1 MTTGENAMMEGN
13 MQNIT
18 STGSYLTWCNDKVVA
33 LAILV
38 AIKSIW
44 TFHFGKVWLTDKCLN
59 NLAALGY

>member
-38 AIKSIW
+38 A
-44 TFHFGKVWLTDKCLN
+44 TKVSGH
-59 NLAALGY
+59 AILGRCG